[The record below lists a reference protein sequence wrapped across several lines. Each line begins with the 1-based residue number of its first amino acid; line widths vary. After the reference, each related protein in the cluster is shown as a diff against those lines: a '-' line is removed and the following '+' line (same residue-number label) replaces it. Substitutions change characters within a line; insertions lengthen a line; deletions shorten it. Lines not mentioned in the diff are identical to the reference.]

1 MSYITCDV
9 AGLDRLLDEH
19 GGNRGVISLDCFDTL
34 VWREVMAPTDA
45 FYRLAEYPTFQR
57 LGLTARARISGES
70 AARSARQLRDAKH
83 EVSLAEIYRHTA
95 PAATPEEIAQL
106 VADELAL
113 EKEICFGFA
122 PMLSLVRRANAAG
135 KRVIIVSDTYFD
147 EQQLRELIA
156 AALGVAS
163 LDGLINQVFCSSRFG
178 VSKFN
183 GLFAD
188 ILRELNVDAGDIVHV
203 GDNVAADV
211 AGALKC
217 GIRGVH
223 FATFSEPIE
232 EVIRLHAAAAN
243 VLMPQIRSER
253 PLPSLCNAFWA
264 QHANQLDAVQRIGHT
279 MLGPVI
285 LGYMRWVAD
294 RALELQRQ
302 GKRPHLVFL
311 LRDGW
316 FPHRVYDRLLAS
328 DPLLEGIPHSE
339 AEVSRFSGYAASF
352 TDIEQVNEYLS
363 FIGASDRYDALA
375 KQLLLP
381 AKTANALVREARS
394 KPNGWRIF
402 VKRLREQQN
411 LRQILASSAAFRRRM
426 MNYLSKTVGV
436 QRGETVIFVDL
447 GYSGTVQSKVQQAME
462 QDLGVEVQGAYLLLR
477 DVHTALAD
485 KTGWLDRR
493 GMDARS
499 VQALVNHIAMLE
511 QLCTCDL
518 QSVVDYTDDGKPVRR
533 TGDLSER
540 QDALRDRI
548 QSAALDFVD
557 IALASNRPAGW
568 ARPEAVRDTG
578 AALLGRFL
586 FLPSREEVEVLND
599 FQHDVNLG
607 TKDLL
612 RLFDPEQAT
621 IGLRRRGMMY
631 LNGSKR
637 QTLPMELRPHGIH
650 LPLTLLTQ
658 ERFGLDL
665 RARDFGETPQRLSVM
680 VSRGTHLS
688 VEDVPLHSTHD
699 GYLMAAI
706 GVGDCEADLGLM
718 FGKCWS
724 WVQIERVSLVP
735 VDKVMDNPDDTDG
748 VSLMHALSMENV
760 ELRGN
765 SLIECP
771 DDSGFVFVRV
781 TSKKVTRAGF
791 RQACVVVFRPLEERA
806 ATHCETRET
815 SAEATMVGA

>member
-1 MSYITCDV
+1 MSFIRCDA
-9 AGLDRLLDEH
+9 AGLERLLDEH
-19 GGNRGVISLDCFDTL
+19 GGNRSIVSLDCFDTL

-45 FYRLAEYPTFQR
+45 FYHLSEFPSFQKLR
-57 LGLTARARISGES
+57 LTARSRISGES
-70 AARSARQLRDAKH
+70 AARSARQLRDAGH
-83 EVSLAEIYRHTA
+83 EVSLAEIYRHTV
-95 PAATPEEIAQL
+95 PGAADDEIAQL

-113 EKEICFGFA
+113 EKSICFGFA
-122 PMLSLVRRANAAG
+122 PMLALVRRAKAAG

-156 AALGVAS
+156 AALGVES
-163 LDGLINQVFCSSRFG
+163 LDGLIDHVYCSSRFG

-183 GLFAD
+183 GLFAEVM
-188 ILRELNVDAGDIVHV
+188 RELNADPGDILHI

-211 AGALKC
+211 AGAFKS
-217 GIRGVH
+217 GIQGVH
-223 FATFSEPIE
+223 FSAFSEPIE

-243 VLMPQIRSER
+243 ILLPQIRDRR
-253 PLPSLCNAFWA
+253 PLPSLCNALWA
-264 QHANQLDAVQRIGHT
+264 QHANQLDAAQRIGHT

-294 RALELQRQ
+294 QALEVLRQ

-316 FPHRVYDRLLAS
+316 FPHRVHERLLAS
-328 DPLLEGIPHSE
+328 DPRLAGIAHSE
-339 AEVSRFSGYAASF
+339 AEISRFSGYAASF
-352 TDIEQVNEYLS
+352 TDLEQVNEYLS
-363 FIGASDRYDALA
+363 FIGASDRYEALT

-381 AKTANALVREARS
+381 SNTANVLIREAKS
-394 KPNGWRIF
+394 KPNGWRVF
-402 VKRLREQQN
+402 VKRIREQQT

-426 MNYLSKTVGV
+426 MNYLGKTVGV
-436 QRGETVIFVDL
+436 QRGETVILVDL
-447 GYSGTVQSKVQQAME
+447 GYSGTVQSKVQRAME
-462 QDLGVEVQGAYLLLR
+462 EDLGVEVQGAYLLLR

-493 GMDARS
+493 SMDARS
-499 VQALVNHIAMLE
+499 VQSLVNHIAMLE

-518 QSVVDYTDDGKPVRR
+518 QSVVDYSDDGRPVRR
-533 TGDLSER
+533 TGDLSDR
-540 QDALRDRI
+540 QDELRDRI
-548 QSAALDFVD
+548 QSAALEFVD
-557 IALASNRPAGW
+557 LALAANRPAGW
-568 ARPEAVRDTG
+568 ARPETVRDTG

-599 FQHDVNLG
+599 FHHDVNLG

-612 RLFDPEQAT
+612 RLFDPEKAT
-621 IGLRRRGMMY
+621 IGLRRRGLMY

-650 LPLTLLTQ
+650 LPLTLLSQ

-665 RARDFGETPQRLSVM
+665 RARDFGETPQMLSVM

-688 VEDVPLHSTHD
+688 IEDVPLHSTHD

-706 GVGDCEADLGLM
+706 GVGDCEVDIGLM
-718 FGKCWS
+718 FGKRWS

-748 VSLMHALSMENV
+748 VSLMQALSMENV
-760 ELRGN
+760 EQRGD
-765 SLIECP
+765 SLVECP

-791 RQACVVVFRPLEERA
+791 RQACVVVFRPLEER
-806 ATHCETRET
+806 HEQIGDHEVVEVDH
-815 SAEATMVGA
+815 SAVTA

>member
-19 GGNRGVISLDCFDTL
+19 GGNRSIISLDCFDTL

-45 FYRLAEYPTFQR
+45 FYRLGEYPTFQR
-57 LGLTARARISGES
+57 LGLTARSRISGES
-70 AARSARQLRDAKH
+70 AARAARQLRDAKN
-83 EVSLAEIYRHTA
+83 EVSLAEIYRHTIPGA
-95 PAATPEEIAQL
+95 GDDDIAQL

-113 EKEICFGFA
+113 EKVVCFAFA
-122 PMLSLVRRANAAG
+122 PMLALVRRAKARG

-147 EQQLRELIA
+147 EPQLRELIS
-156 AALGVAS
+156 AALGVES
-163 LDGLINQVFCSSRFG
+163 LDGLIDQVFCSSRFG

-183 GLFAD
+183 GLFDDVVRELGVDKND
-188 ILRELNVDAGDIVHV
+188 ILHI

-211 AGALKC
+211 AGAFRSGVK
-217 GIRGVH
+217 GVH
-223 FATFSEPIE
+223 FSAFSESIE

-243 VLMPQIRSER
+243 ILVPQIRNQR
-253 PLPSLCNAFWA
+253 PLPSLCNALWA
-264 QHANQLDAVQRIGHT
+264 QHANKLDPAQRIGHT

-294 RALELQRQ
+294 QALELQRQ

-316 FPHRVYDRLLAS
+316 FPHRVYERLLAA
-328 DPLLEGIPHSE
+328 DPRLGGIPHSE
-339 AEVSRFSGYAASF
+339 AEISRFSGYAASF
-352 TDIEQVNEYLS
+352 SDLELINEYLS
-363 FIGASDRYDALA
+363 FIGVSDRYEALA

-381 AKTANALVREARS
+381 SKTASALIREVKG
-394 KPNGWRIF
+394 KPDGWRLF

-411 LRQILASSAAFRRRM
+411 LRQILASSAAYRRRM
-426 MNYLSKTVGV
+426 MNYLRKTVGV
-436 QRGETVIFVDL
+436 QSGETVLFVDL
-447 GYSGTVQSKVQQAME
+447 GYAGTVQTKVQPAME

-485 KTGWLDRR
+485 KAGWLDRR
-493 GMDARS
+493 GIDERS
-499 VQALVNHIAMLE
+499 VQSLVNHIAMLE

-518 QSVVDYTDDGKPVRR
+518 QSVIDYSDDGRPVRR
-533 TGDLSER
+533 TGDLSDR

-548 QSAALDFVD
+548 QAAALEFVD
-557 IALASNRPAGW
+557 LALGATRPAGW
-568 ARPEAVRDTG
+568 ARPETVRDTG

-599 FQHDVNLG
+599 FHHDVNLG

-612 RLFDPEQAT
+612 RLFDPEKAT
-621 IGLRRRGMMY
+621 VGLRRRGMMY

-650 LPLTLLTQ
+650 LPLTLLSQ

-665 RARDFGETPQRLSVM
+665 RARDFGETPQTLSVM
-680 VSRGTHLS
+680 VSRGPSLS
-688 VEDVPLHSTHD
+688 IEDVPLHSTHD

-718 FGKCWS
+718 FGKRWS

-735 VDKVMDNPDDTDG
+735 VDKVMDSPDDTDG
-748 VSLMHALSMENV
+748 VSLMQALSMENV
-760 ELRGN
+760 EQRGD

-791 RQACVVVFRPLEERA
+791 RQACVVVFRPLEERHP
-806 ATHCETRET
+806 ATGNPATVETEHT
-815 SAEATMVGA
+815 PVTA

>member
-9 AGLDRLLDEH
+9 AGLDRMLDEH
-19 GGNRGVISLDCFDTL
+19 GNNRGVLSLDCFDTL

-70 AARSARQLRDAKH
+70 AARSARQLREAKH

-95 PAATPEEIAQL
+95 PAATAEEIDQL

-113 EKEICFGFA
+113 EKEICFGFT
-122 PMLSLVRRANAAG
+122 PMLSLVRRAKAAG

-156 AALGVAS
+156 AALGVAT
-163 LDGLINQVFCSSRFG
+163 LDGLIDQVFCSSRFG

-188 ILRELNVDAGDIVHV
+188 ILRQLNVDAGDIMHV

-223 FATFSEPIE
+223 FAAFSEPIE
-232 EVIRLHAAAAN
+232 EVIRLHAAAAS

-253 PLPSLCNAFWA
+253 PLPSLCNALWA
-264 QHANQLDAVQRIGHT
+264 QHAAPLDAAQRIGHT

-285 LGYMRWVAD
+285 LGYMHWVAD
-294 RALELQRQ
+294 RAKELQRQ

-316 FPHRVYDRLLAS
+316 FPHRVYDRLLAA
-328 DPLLEGIPHSE
+328 DQRLADIPHSE
-339 AEVSRFSGYAASF
+339 AELSRFSGYAASF

-363 FIGASDRYDALA
+363 FIGATDRYDALA

-381 AKTANALVREARS
+381 SKAANALVREATSR
-394 KPNGWRIF
+394 PDGWRTF
-402 VKRLREQQN
+402 VKRVREQQN

-462 QDLGVEVQGAYLLLR
+462 QDLGVAVQGAYLLLR

-493 GMDARS
+493 GMDVRS

-518 QSVVDYTDDGKPVRR
+518 QSVVDYSDDGKPVRR
-533 TGDLSER
+533 TGGLSNR

-548 QSAALDFVD
+548 QAAALEFVD
-557 IALASNRPAGW
+557 LALQAKQLAGW
-568 ARPEAVRDTG
+568 ARPETVRDTG

-586 FLPSREEVEVLND
+586 FLPSREEVAVLND
-599 FQHDVNLG
+599 FHHDVNLG

-612 RLFDPEQAT
+612 RLFDPEKAT
-621 IGLRRRGMMY
+621 IGLRRRGLMY

-650 LPLTLLTQ
+650 LPLTLLSQ

-665 RARDFGETPQRLSVM
+665 RARDFGETAQVLPVM
-680 VSRGTHLS
+680 VSRGTQLS
-688 VEDVPLHSTHD
+688 IEEVPLHTTHD

-718 FGKCWS
+718 FGKRWS

-748 VSLMHALSMENV
+748 VSLMQALTMENV
-760 ELRGN
+760 ELRGT
-765 SLIECP
+765 SLIESP

-791 RQACVVVFRPLEERA
+791 RQACVVCFRPLEDRRHEVP
-806 ATHCETRET
+806 ATPVAETDLRPVT
-815 SAEATMVGA
+815 A